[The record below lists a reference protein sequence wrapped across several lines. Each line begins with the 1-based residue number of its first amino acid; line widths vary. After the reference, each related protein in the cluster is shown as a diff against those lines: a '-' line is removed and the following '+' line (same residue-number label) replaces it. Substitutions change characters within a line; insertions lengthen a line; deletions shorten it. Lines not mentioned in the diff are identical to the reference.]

1 MRIMK
6 EDLLRIREIAAEN
19 GSELTPEQ
27 VLQLLRRAKPDL
39 QLKEEPGLVSWVK
52 KHGNNSTG

>member
-39 QLKEEPGLVSWVK
+39 QLKEEPGLVSWIK

>member
-39 QLKEEPGLVSWVK
+39 QVKEEPGLMSWIK

>member
-39 QLKEEPGLVSWVK
+39 EVKEEPGLMSWIK